1 MISDYPTYT
10 DALSFAVEEERMQKL
25 IEAIRAIRNRR
36 AEMNVPPS
44 KKAHVIIV
52 TANTAIFN
60 AETAR
65 FFEKLAS
72 ASEVTVADS
81 YSDENAVQIVT
92 DSATIYIPLA
102 EVLDF
107 DKELERLNKEY
118 TKIQGE
124 IDRLDKKLS
133 NAGFVAKAPAQV
145 VEAEKV
151 KLAQYKAQLDGI
163 AEAKAKLENA
173 HK

>member
-1 MISDYPTYT
+1 MHS
-10 DALSFAVEEERMQKL
+10 SFFICSQGL
-25 IEAIRAIRNRR
+25 I
-36 AEMNVPPS
+36 
-44 KKAHVIIV
+44 
-52 TANTAIFN
+52 
-60 AETAR
+60 
-65 FFEKLAS
+65 
-72 ASEVTVADS
+72 
-81 YSDENAVQIVT
+81 YQITQSLFDGV
-92 DSATIYIPLA
+92 L
-102 EVLDF
+102 LDF

>member
-1 MISDYPTYT
+1 M
-10 DALSFAVEEERMQKL
+10 SFELDL
-25 IEAIRAIRNRR
+25 IKQQDPEIAA
-36 AEMNVPPS
+36 A
-44 KKAHVIIV
+44 
-52 TANTAIFN
+52 
-60 AETAR
+60 
-65 FFEKLAS
+65 
-72 ASEVTVADS
+72 
-81 YSDENAVQIVT
+81 
-92 DSATIYIPLA
+92 
-102 EVLDF
+102 
-107 DKELERLNKEY
+107 
-118 TKIQGE
+118 IQGE